1 MDIHRNDGM
10 YSISKE
16 WTMLQTNIA
25 IWQKDQYNRMNK
37 QASLP
42 RLLWVKKENTLKELH
57 LNVFKHLRYAFAEWA
72 DWSDPN
78 SDKQGKEGRSNL
90 RNIIPFPYK
99 LQDDQPMTKKERR
112 DAGLWKQ
119 LRVQGTFE
127 GDGGGS
133 NTTRRSY
140 VASYHCWG
148 RD

>member
-99 LQDDQPMTKKERR
+99 LQDDQPMTKARFMALSDEEAFNMCFKGVVEGEQDNRGQGSHNFMIER
-112 DAGLWKQ
+112 
-119 LRVQGTFE
+119 
-127 GDGGGS
+127 
-133 NTTRRSY
+133 
-140 VASYHCWG
+140 
-148 RD
+148 